1 MWRASQT
8 VSSIWLDAETGVQL
22 RSHFVQILNVPQRV
36 RLRSSLA
43 AALPAERRVLARR
56 GWAGEMVGRLS
67 ILPMRSLQ
75 RSFNFN

>member
-1 MWRASQT
+1 MWPASQT
-8 VSSIWLDAETGVQL
+8 AASLWQDAEKARQR
-22 RSHFVQILNVPQRV
+22 RSHFVQILNVLQRV
-36 RLRSSLA
+36 RIRSSLA

-56 GWAGEMVGRLS
+56 GWAGEIVGRLS